1 MNTRTHVKLRPQVQL
16 PTERRAVG
24 ISVFL
29 SVLFHAAVIAALVVA
44 PMPSGGHR
52 LAPGAV
58 SVRLVSSPGPSAG
71 GGQSAAPTARP
82 LPQPITAKPEALERL
97 PTVPLPEPVPEPIV
111 KPAPVEVNEPPK
123 VVSLAPAPKPGKP
136 KTSLKKKTKDPS
148 KIIKGAIE
156 RIKKGADKPQEQP
169 PSVNAALER
178 IKKQVA
184 ESEARQ
190 HEPYRPQSS
199 GSTGTGAG
207 SPGGGGGGGGAI
219 TLVDIYRGEVA
230 TQIQKNWAFSKQLG
244 GDAAGLEAKIEFK
257 VLPSG
262 EIADIQF
269 NTRSNNAY
277 FDDSAYKAIVKS
289 NPVAPHP
296 RGVSKSYVMVGLRFT
311 PEGIR

>member
-1 MNTRTHVKLRPQVQL
+1 MNTRHHVKLRPQVQL
-16 PTERRAVG
+16 PSQRRAVG

-29 SVLFHAAVIAALVVA
+29 SVLLHVTVIAALVIS

-58 SVRLVSSPGPSAG
+58 SVRLVSLPGPSAAG
-71 GGQSAAPTARP
+71 SQIEAPAGKP
-82 LPQPITAKPEALERL
+82 LPQPITAQPPPVDKLK
-97 PTVPLPEPVPEPIV
+97 TVPLPEPVPEPV
-111 KPAPVEVNEPPK
+111 VQPAPPEVSEPPK
-123 VVSLAPAPKPGKP
+123 VVSLTPSPKPSKP
-136 KTSLKKKTKDPS
+136 KKSLKKKTKDPS

-156 RIKKGADKPQEQP
+156 RIKKGVDKPKQQP
-169 PSVNAALER
+169 SSVNTALER

-190 HEPYRPQSS
+190 HQPYRPKSS
-199 GSTGTGAG
+199 GTSG
-207 SPGGGGGGGGAI
+207 SGSGGGGGGGAI

-262 EIADIQF
+262 EITDIQF
-269 NTRSNNAY
+269 NTKSSNEY

-296 RGVSKSYVMVGLRFT
+296 RGVSKSYIMVGLRFT